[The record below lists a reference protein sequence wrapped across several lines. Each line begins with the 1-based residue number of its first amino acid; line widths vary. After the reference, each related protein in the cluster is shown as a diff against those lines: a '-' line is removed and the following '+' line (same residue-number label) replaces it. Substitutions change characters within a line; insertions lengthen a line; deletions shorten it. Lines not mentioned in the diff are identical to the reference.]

1 MGSNLNVICAI
12 FVDKVIDMTVNIKN
26 SILLNNREIA
36 YISI

>member
-1 MGSNLNVICAI
+1 MCN